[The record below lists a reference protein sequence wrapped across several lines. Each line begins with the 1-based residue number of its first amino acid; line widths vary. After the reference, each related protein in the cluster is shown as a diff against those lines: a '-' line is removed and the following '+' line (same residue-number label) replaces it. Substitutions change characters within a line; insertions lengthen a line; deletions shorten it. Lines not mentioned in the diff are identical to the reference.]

1 MHFPMQGEFCAM
13 KSAQSHK
20 ADAERGATVA
30 RLGAEIARI
39 ERRAPSLVAGAD
51 EERPGEEP
59 RRMLSTGHTQADLLV
74 AGTPAAALHEVRAP
88 LSVDSAAAGCFAL
101 ALGLR
106 AAAEPACIF
115 WIADEQGLAE
125 AGVPYGPGI
134 SALGLGDARIVRVL
148 VRRTAD
154 ALWAAGEVS
163 ACSGAGLC
171 ILELRGNPRDADL
184 ALSRRLAMRAR
195 ESGTPV
201 ILLRQGGEEEASAAL
216 TRWRVEPAPSDPGE
230 PGRKWVGPP
239 AFSVRLEKSR
249 GGRSG
254 EWIMEWNGDER
265 LFAPFGF
272 AEGIAAGPSRISGAG
287 RRASGA
293 IREAVSFGQSPEAFH
308 GSHREASQWPGM
320 AARRAS

>member
-1 MHFPMQGEFCAM
+1 M
-13 KSAQSHK
+13 KSAQGHK

-39 ERRAPSLVAGAD
+39 ERRAPSLDAGAA

-59 RRMLSTGHTQADLLV
+59 RRMLSTGHAQADLLV

-88 LSVDSAAAGCFAL
+88 LSADGAAAGCFAL

-106 AAAEPACIF
+106 AAVDPACIF
-115 WIADEQGLAE
+115 WIAEEQCLSE
-125 AGVPYGPGI
+125 AGAPYGPGI
-134 SALGLGDARIVRVL
+134 SALGLGDARIVRVF
-148 VRRTAD
+148 VRKTAD
-154 ALWAAGEVS
+154 ALWAAGEVA

-171 ILELRGNPRDADL
+171 IVELRGNPHGADL
-184 ALSRRLAMRAR
+184 AFSRRLAMRAR

-216 TRWRVEPAPSDPGE
+216 TRWRVEPAPSYPGG

-265 LFAPFGF
+265 LFAPFGS
-272 AEGIAAGPSRISGAG
+272 AEGIAAGPSRISGTG
-287 RRASGA
+287 RHASGA
-293 IREAVSFGQSPEAFH
+293 IREAVSFGQPSEAFH
-308 GSHREASQWPGM
+308 GPHREAPQRAGM